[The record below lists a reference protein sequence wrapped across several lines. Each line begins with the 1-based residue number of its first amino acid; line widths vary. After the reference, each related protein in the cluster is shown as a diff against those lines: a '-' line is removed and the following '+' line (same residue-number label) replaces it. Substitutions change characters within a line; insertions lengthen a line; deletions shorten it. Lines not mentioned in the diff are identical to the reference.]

1 MKLKGIFALVMLGL
15 AVPGKTAQVLDQSLA
30 SQESRKVRQQK
41 VEPFSEADRAE
52 TGSVP
57 LQAQPQIDLQT
68 FSLSSGTSIDVSESW
83 IEREQM
89 PLPPSP
95 RLARFAPDVTFL
107 EFMALENPKTHSLLR
122 IATTTNPFLGG
133 DEVALDTQMRS
144 AADSGDS
151 LADYLFYFFYSPP
164 RDCLDGGSEAFTKAR
179 SKAELSD
186 QTTVPA
192 DLSIRTDCKHAHNG
206 GFLFQAIEPGRGISI
221 HDCSGAGQ
229 RNFPGVLFDADGKSG
244 VKWAYILCF

>member
-95 RLARFAPDVTFL
+95 RLARLPGCDV
-107 EFMALENPKTHSLLR
+107 
-122 IATTTNPFLGG
+122 LGVYG
-133 DEVALDTQMRS
+133 PGESEDA
-144 AADSGDS
+144 
-151 LADYLFYFFYSPP
+151 FPP
-164 RDCLDGGSEAFTKAR
+164 ANRDNNQSIPGGR
-179 SKAELSD
+179 
-186 QTTVPA
+186 
-192 DLSIRTDCKHAHNG
+192 
-206 GFLFQAIEPGRGISI
+206 
-221 HDCSGAGQ
+221 
-229 RNFPGVLFDADGKSG
+229 
-244 VKWAYILCF
+244 